1 MSLHNH
7 PRRCGPTH
15 GGRAR
20 VIAVALFALFAI
32 APSQGPHIEQ
42 STGKVELG
50 RGDPLRWQPAQTG
63 DLLAP
68 GDAVRTGRD
77 GRVELDLGTATVR
90 LYGDSLL
97 RVPTDAMEPAGTRAV
112 GLERGHSL
120 FDVLHDDSGFE
131 VRTPEVVVSVK
142 GTRFLVDVAGRLA
155 SVSVYRG
162 LVGLRTRGTGE
173 TLVREGFFGVG
184 GPERPFELFLH
195 DAADPW
201 NSWSS
206 GEDPPDL
213 PQHVLKQAGSVQ
225 GAVLGAQRK
234 ARAVYQHEALDHAI
248 RRRPEIAERVG
259 ESVKQRRELIQ
270 RHGTAVEER
279 HILERD
285 PLLDGANAA
294 QKEMLEI
301 PFLEAI
307 VNNPS
312 GGGGGGFV
320 FDITL
325 VGGAGAPSGDRVDID
340 SSSGTSWTFDEV
352 FLMDVLAGN
361 DVLPASLAT
370 ELQTQGINDPKPFI
384 AGLGNLFR

>member
-1 MSLHNH
+1 
-7 PRRCGPTH
+7 
-15 GGRAR
+15 
-20 VIAVALFALFAI
+20 
-32 APSQGPHIEQ
+32 
-42 STGKVELG
+42 
-50 RGDPLRWQPAQTG
+50 
-63 DLLAP
+63 
-68 GDAVRTGRD
+68 
-77 GRVELDLGTATVR
+77 
-90 LYGDSLL
+90 
-97 RVPTDAMEPAGTRAV
+97 
-112 GLERGHSL
+112 
-120 FDVLHDDSGFE
+120 
-131 VRTPEVVVSVK
+131 
-142 GTRFLVDVAGRLA
+142 
-155 SVSVYRG
+155 
-162 LVGLRTRGTGE
+162 
-173 TLVREGFFGVG
+173 
-184 GPERPFELFLH
+184 
-195 DAADPW
+195 
-201 NSWSS
+201 SS

-234 ARAVYQHEALDHAI
+234 ARAVYQHEALDHAM
-248 RRRPEIAERVG
+248 RRRPEISEHAG
-259 ESVKQRRELIQ
+259 TSVKGRLD
-270 RHGTAVEER
+270 
-279 HILERD
+279 LERD

-301 PFLEAI
+301 PFVEAI

>member
-248 RRRPEIAERVG
+248 RRRPEISEHAG
-259 ESVKQRRELIQ
+259 TSVKGRRD
-270 RHGTAVEER
+270 
-279 HILERD
+279 LERD
-285 PLLDGANAA
+285 PMVDAANAVRK
-294 QKEMLEI
+294 QTLEI
-301 PFLEAI
+301 PFVEAI
-307 VNNPS
+307 VNNPP

-320 FDITL
+320 FDISL
-325 VGGAGAPSGDRVDID
+325 VSGTGTPGGDRVDID

-352 FLMDVLAGN
+352 FLIDVLSGT

-370 ELQTQGINDPKPFI
+370 ELQTQGINDPTTFV
-384 AGLGNLFR
+384 AGLKNLF